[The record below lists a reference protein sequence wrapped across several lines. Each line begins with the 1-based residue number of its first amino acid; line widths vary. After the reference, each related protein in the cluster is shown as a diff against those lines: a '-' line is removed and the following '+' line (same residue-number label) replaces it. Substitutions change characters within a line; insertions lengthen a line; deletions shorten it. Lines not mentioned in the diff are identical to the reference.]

1 MTVLTMPAPAVRVAM
16 YAHDTPPTTNGRL
29 RRYPLPVLPTLD
41 WSWGYKWVS
50 NEATGEDVRVPLTL
64 LDLLYPTGE
73 EIFVAEAWMHRSLSV
88 TLEVMIRAHLA
99 SRGWVVFGNVYVHWG
114 LPGTPP
120 LAPDVTAI
128 PEGDY
133 PTEEEGSFY
142 VGYHGPV
149 PSFVIEVTSPNKP
162 ERDLDRK
169 KWDYA
174 SFGVKE
180 YLIID
185 GWSNTDEPW
194 RLQGYRLGDQ
204 PFYDDLQAD
213 AEGGLTF
220 ATVGLRFVGRERETV
235 EVYDVATGERLLP
248 PEEWLHQA
256 EVATAAR
263 AQAEARAEDEAAAR
277 TQAEA
282 RAEDEAAARAQAEA
296 RAEDEAARAT
306 TEAKAR
312 AETESKLAEA
322 LARLRTLESRSG
334 NPTQA

>member
-1 MTVLTMPAPAVRVAM
+1 MTVLTMPAPPVRVAM
-16 YAHDTPPTTNGRL
+16 YDTPPTTNGRL
-29 RRYPLPVLPTLD
+29 RHYPLPVLPRLD
-41 WSWGYKWVS
+41 WSWGYKWGR
-50 NEATGEDVRVPLTL
+50 NEVTGQDDRAQLTL

-73 EIFVAEAWMHRSLSV
+73 EIYVAEAWLHHSLSAL
-88 TLEVMIRAHLA
+88 LEVMIRAHLA

-142 VGYHGPV
+142 VGYHGPL
-149 PSFVIEVTSPNKP
+149 PRFVIEITSPNKP
-162 ERDLDRK
+162 ESDLDRK

-174 SFGVKE
+174 AFGVEE

-185 GWSNTDEPW
+185 GWSKPAEPW
-194 RLQGYRLGDQ
+194 RLHGYRLGDQ
-204 PFYDDLQAD
+204 PFYDDLQPD

-220 ATVGLRFVGRERETV
+220 ATVGLRFVGRGRETV
-235 EVYDVATGERLLP
+235 EVYDIATGERLLP

-263 AQAEARAEDEAAAR
+263 AQAEARAEA
-277 TQAEA
+277 
-282 RAEDEAAARAQAEA
+282 
-296 RAEDEAARAT
+296 
-306 TEAKAR
+306 EAKAR
-312 AETESKLAEA
+312 AEAESKLAEA
-322 LARLRTLESRSG
+322 LARLRVLEAQSG